1 MQNEKKSSLKRV
13 IPFFFSFFFW
23 IICLLQK
30 QGLDTQPGKEEM
42 DWGTK
47 DKFDVT
53 QVAKLMSHIPKNK
66 VNVTRK
72 LRHYY
77 FKWVFVNF
85 NFTNYVKLLEVVSQG
100 WTYSEMNPSYIIV
113 FQIKL
118 RQHFQQ
124 IYKSKQL

>member
-1 MQNEKKSSLKRV
+1 M
-13 IPFFFSFFFW
+13 
-23 IICLLQK
+23 QK

-85 NFTNYVKLLEVVSQG
+85 NFTNYVKLSEVVSQV